1 MPKIPFQDLDESQKK
16 ALSIVQNEPHRNLF
30 IQGQAGTGKSTLIEH
45 IKGVLEQ
52 QSQQYAVVAP
62 SGIAAEL
69 IGGSTIHRL
78 FKLGARE
85 YYPLNVVDEYQLY
98 QEIVKYIDTLI
109 IDEASML
116 RADIFD
122 TVDILCQKAKD
133 NAAPFGGIRVIL
145 VGDLHQLPPV
155 CNFKLDAA
163 KKYIRETYHT
173 LEPFFFDAA
182 CYAHGNFGFI
192 ELKKNH
198 RQDGDNKFIHHLG
211 IIRKGREGNLQAA
224 LDYFNGYVIDGEIGE
239 DVPVVTATRE
249 TANEINEQRLGSINS
264 PEYKYLASISG
275 SFYEGPEGE
284 NRIEDFHI
292 PQILRLK
299 LGARVM
305 ICKNEGQYVNGS
317 MGRVIGLDS
326 GIITV
331 RLDNGDRVELKQAI
345 WTTEEY
351 FLNDEGKLAL
361 RTIGTFKQFPLKLA
375 YAITIHKSQGQTWDN
390 VCVDITGGYA
400 FAAGQVY
407 VALSRVRT
415 IEGVHLRRKLTD
427 RDILV
432 NPSITKFLKDKG
444 IVRPRHNKENDEAK
458 KEPAIEMV
466 APDNNLPVFE
476 AAPGHKISQ
485 LYNRNRRTWAIWTV
499 QNWQL
504 EHDILLWAGKREKN
518 PPDPM
523 AYIFKIPAGTY
534 TTENFVEH
542 NDVNVFPNG
551 IPNVN
556 RNERDIKIDLNT
568 FKEMLMPCGQKVK
581 FKKHLWKT
589 IDYDANEV
597 IDNPDYQE

>member
-1 MPKIPFQDLDESQKK
+1 MSKIPYDDLDESQKK

-45 IKGVLEQ
+45 IQDVLKLQ
-52 QSQQYAVVAP
+52 GQQYAVVAP

-69 IGGSTIHRL
+69 IGGSTIHSL
-78 FKLGARE
+78 FMLGAHE
-85 YYPLNVVDEYQLY
+85 YYPPDEYQLY
-98 QEIVKYIDTLI
+98 REIVKYIDTLI

-122 TVDILCQKAKD
+122 TVDVLCQKAKD

-155 CNFKLDAA
+155 CDFKFDAV
-163 KKYIRETYHT
+163 KKYIKETYHT

-182 CYAHGNFGFI
+182 CYAHGNFGFV

-198 RQDGDNKFIHHLG
+198 RQDGDNEFIHHLG
-211 IIRKGREGNLQAA
+211 IIRKGREDNLQTA
-224 LDYFNGYVIDGEIGE
+224 LDYFNQRVIAGEPGE
-239 DVPVVTATRE
+239 EVPVVTARRDQ
-249 TANEINEQRLGSINS
+249 ANNINNQRLNDINS
-264 PEYKYLASISG
+264 IERKYRANTDG
-275 SFYEGPEGE
+275 PYYNGTEGQK
-284 NRIEDFHI
+284 RIEDFHI

-305 ICKNEGQYVNGS
+305 ICKNHPEGQYVNGS
-317 MGRVIGLDS
+317 MGKVVRLRSDVIA
-326 GIITV
+326 V
-331 RLDNGDRVELKQAI
+331 KLDNGDRVELKQAI

-444 IVRPRHNKENDEAK
+444 IVRPRHNKQDVAAK

-466 APDNNLPVFE
+466 APDNNLPTFE
-476 AAPGHKISQ
+476 ELSGHKQLSQ
-485 LYNRNRRTWAIWTV
+485 IYTRDGKTWAVWTV
-499 QNWQL
+499 KNWRL
-504 EHDILLWAGKREKN
+504 DHDLWLWAGRRDKT
-518 PPDPM
+518 PPDSE
-523 AYIFKIPAGTY
+523 AYIFRIPARTY

-542 NDVNVFPNG
+542 NDVNVHPNG
-551 IPNVN
+551 EPNVN
-556 RNERDIKIDLNT
+556 PKERDIKIDLNT

-589 IDYDANEV
+589 IDYDANEA